1 MSCATPLLEV
11 SSLEVSFPVYR
22 GGAKE
27 EIKAVRGVSFSLEAG
42 ASLALV
48 GESGSG
54 KTVTTSAI
62 PGLLSPQAVCSG
74 SIKYEG
80 EELLGAAPEALRN
93 VRGKKIGMIFQEPGR
108 SFDPL
113 QNIGSVF
120 FETFRNANKG
130 IARKESDRLAA
141 ELLAETGL
149 NNAAARLSNFP
160 HQFSGGQLQRIS
172 IALSLAQGCSL
183 LIADEPTTAL
193 DVTIQ
198 AQIISLLRRLKE
210 ERSLAVIFI
219 SHNIELAASLCERMA
234 VLYGGLVMEEG
245 PSNELLQRPL
255 HPYSKALLAASP
267 AFGSHYTTSRLASI
281 PGRVTDPAHPE
292 PGCPFAPRCSFATAE
307 CAAAVPELAR
317 LEEGRRVRCGKQVG

>member
-1 MSCATPLLEV
+1 MSGASPLLEV
-11 SSLEVSFPVYR
+11 SNLEVSFPVYR
-22 GGAKE
+22 SGTKA
-27 EIKAVRGVSFSLEAG
+27 EIKAVRGVSFSLEEG

-62 PGLLSPQAVCSG
+62 PGLLSPSAACSG

-80 EELLGAAPEALRN
+80 AEILGSSAEALRN
-93 VRGKKIGMIFQEPGR
+93 ARGKKIGMIFQEPGR

-113 QNIGSVF
+113 QNIGAVF
-120 FETFRNANKG
+120 FETFRNTDRSITK
-130 IARKESDRLAA
+130 KEAAKKAA

-149 NNAAARLSNFP
+149 NNAEERLSNFP

-198 AQIISLLRRLKE
+198 AQIIALLRRLKD

-219 SHNIELAASLCERMA
+219 SHNIELAASLCERMT

-245 PSNELLQRPL
+245 PSDELLQRPL

-267 AFGSHYTTSRLASI
+267 AFGSHYTKSRLASI
-281 PGRVTDPAHPE
+281 PGRVTDPAFPE
-292 PGCPFAPRCSFATAE
+292 PGCPFAPRCSQFSAD
-307 CAAAVPELAR
+307 CAAAVPELVPLESGR
-317 LEEGRRVRCGKQVG
+317 LVRCIHPIE